1 VSAWLQYLCVAHVS
15 TPPPLQQSSKTNLFP
30 FPTVGVDIPMS
41 LVNLKLNILSENS
54 LRATIEFTDN
64 SHPTP
69 SMPPVQTVEAASAP
83 TRADLSSRA
92 RRLLGTA
99 HAWVSA
105 HLLDDERASQLAD
118 EVEMAYM
125 SLEARKALLADR
137 FAESKASLVDTLAVA
152 PAAVLAKTAALAE
165 TVGERGHTLTRELS
179 AHKEALTQGLATRKA
194 VFAEAASVRKASL
207 AEGVAQRKAAL
218 ADVTNSLASRTQAV
232 VHGLET
238 RLQQK
243 EASMAGSDVA
253 RRASKMLG
261 DAVETG
267 SVVAARVSDTVA
279 DTPAFSRAVSSA
291 GAVANRL
298 SGWASAALEEGR
310 EFISIQQF

>member
-1 VSAWLQYLCVAHVS
+1 MA
-15 TPPPLQQSSKTNLFP
+15 
-30 FPTVGVDIPMS
+30 

-54 LRATIEFTDN
+54 LRATIEFTDEAK
-64 SHPTP
+64 PTATP
-69 SMPPVQTVEAASAP
+69 SVPPIQTAEAASVP
-83 TRADLSSRA
+83 TARADLSSRA
-92 RRLLGTA
+92 MRLLGTA
-99 HAWVSA
+99 QAWVSA
-105 HLLDDERASQLAD
+105 HLLDEQRATQLVD
-118 EVEMAYM
+118 DVEMAYM

-137 FAESKASLVDTLAVA
+137 FAESKATLVDTLAVA

-179 AHKEALTQGLATRKA
+179 AQKDALTQGLATRKA
-194 VFAEAASVRKASL
+194 ELAEVASARRASL
-207 AEGVAQRKAAL
+207 AEGVAKRKAAL

-232 VHGLET
+232 VNGLES

-243 EASMAGSDVA
+243 KASVAGSDVA
-253 RRASKMLG
+253 RRASKLLG

-279 DTPAFSRAVSSA
+279 DTPALSRAVSGA